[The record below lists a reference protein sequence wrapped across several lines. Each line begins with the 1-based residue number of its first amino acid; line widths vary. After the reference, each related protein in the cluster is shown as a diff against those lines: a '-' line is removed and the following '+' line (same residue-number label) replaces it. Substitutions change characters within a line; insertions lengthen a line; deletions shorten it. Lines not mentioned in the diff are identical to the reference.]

1 MYRVYGSLPLREQV
15 ASESTDSHGAEP
27 CLQAQDEGILAGAPK
42 IRPLSPG
49 PAPEPGPIHAETAL
63 RVSPV
68 TGVFRTVY
76 ISNLMM
82 NLRTI
87 AAVNE

>member
-15 ASESTDSHGAEP
+15 ASESTDSHGP
-27 CLQAQDEGILAGAPK
+27 CLQAQDEGILVWAPK

-49 PAPEPGPIHAETAL
+49 PAPEPGPIHAETVL
-63 RVSPV
+63 SVSPV

-87 AAVNE
+87 AAANE